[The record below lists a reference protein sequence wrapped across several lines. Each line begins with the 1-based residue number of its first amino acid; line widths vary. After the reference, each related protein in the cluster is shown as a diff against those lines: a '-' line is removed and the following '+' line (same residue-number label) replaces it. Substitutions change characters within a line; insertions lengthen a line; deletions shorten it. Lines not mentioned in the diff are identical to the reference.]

1 MNSQYVR
8 YLLRS
13 AAAGS
18 ILLLSVSPV
27 TAGRMFPDE
36 PSRPHIHA
44 GTAPN
49 WGYNQTC
56 WQRFPPLPPC
66 EGEACHA
73 DPGQFSGQAY
83 PGQLYQ
89 PGEIY
94 TPQSG
99 LVIPG
104 QSFSTLP
111 SSLMP
116 ANSEGLRYAPG
127 SVTNPNPASSAYPAP
142 AELTPYQGPP
152 SQVPPIPDPSLAFPG
167 PINATPAPV
176 QDFRAV
182 PAPTSQLPP
191 LPAPPV
197 IVPPVPGQT
206 SMAPQQLML
215 DASGRL
221 VIASSASSSAQHGS
235 QSGRYGSRSRIA
247 VAQQPE
253 MMIQGMARLPVQFA
267 NAPASAAPNASRYGR
282 SQVPTVPSS
291 QPAMME
297 SHQGVPVRAISQSQP
312 VSAGSRYG
320 AARHAAPAIPEQRL
334 EPLSSTP
341 PASPYR

>member
-1 MNSQYVR
+1 MNSHYVR
-8 YLLRS
+8 HLLRS
-13 AAAGS
+13 AATGS
-18 ILLLSVSPV
+18 ILLLSMSPA
-27 TAGRMFPDE
+27 TAGRMFPNE

-66 EGEACHA
+66 EGAACHTDA
-73 DPGQFSGQAY
+73 AQFSNQYY
-83 PGQLYQ
+83 PGPSYQ
-89 PGEIY
+89 PNEIY

-127 SVTNPNPASSAYPAP
+127 SATNPHPAGSAHPAP

-152 SQVPPIPDPSLAFPG
+152 SQVPPIPDPSLSFPG
-167 PINATPAPV
+167 PINETPAPV
-176 QDFRAV
+176 QEFRAA
-182 PAPTSQLPP
+182 PAPTSPLPP

-197 IVPPVPGQT
+197 IVPPVPDQT
-206 SMAPQQLML
+206 SMAPQQLIL

-221 VIASSASSSAQHGS
+221 VIASSAGPSAQHGS
-235 QSGRYGSRSRIA
+235 QSGRYGSPSRIA
-247 VAQQPE
+247 VPQQPE

-267 NAPASAAPNASRYGR
+267 NAPVSASPNSSRYGR
-282 SQVPTVPSS
+282 SQVPAVPSS
-291 QPAMME
+291 QPAMLE
-297 SHQGVPVRAISQSQP
+297 SHQSLPVRAISQSRP
-312 VSAGSRYG
+312 VSASSRYG
-320 AARHAAPAIPEQRL
+320 AARHAVPSLPEQRL